1 MRNIAGKE
9 DCMNEIVGR
18 QDDARYIKNLYFN
31 LQVKYDSLKCFINKY
46 QQGINMKKVYI
57 GT

>member
-18 QDDARYIKNLYFN
+18 QDDARYIKNFISSSG
-31 LQVKYDSLKCFINKY
+31 KICFINKY

>member
-18 QDDARYIKNLYFN
+18 QDDARYIKKFYFN
-31 LQVKYDSLKCFINKY
+31 LQVKHVS
-46 QQGINMKKVYI
+46 
-57 GT
+57 